1 MLQSALQ
8 HDVDRRRKSTL
19 VKKSTTMR
27 VIAPLP
33 FRAEVSAKVIDAAI
47 KRVMARRTV
56 RVKRAVQ
63 IANPGDALVNKSDSK

>member
-8 HDVDRRRKSTL
+8 HDADYRRKTKL
-19 VKKSTTMR
+19 VKKSSARR

-47 KRVMARRTV
+47 KRVMARRS
-56 RVKRAVQ
+56 VKVQ
-63 IANPGDALVNKSDSK
+63 RELRIATPGDAVVTESKSK